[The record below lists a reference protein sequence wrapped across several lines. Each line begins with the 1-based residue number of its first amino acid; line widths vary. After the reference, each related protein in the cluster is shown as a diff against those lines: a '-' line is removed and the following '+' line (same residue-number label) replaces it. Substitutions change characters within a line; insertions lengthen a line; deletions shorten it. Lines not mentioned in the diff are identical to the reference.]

1 MAPTECVQAAAMS
14 GCGVEQPG
22 GAGAMAGLTGERV
35 LLTVEEAAH
44 RLGIGR
50 SFAWEL
56 VRRGELPSIRLGRL
70 VRIPVGALDEWIQRK
85 SRGQA

>member
-1 MAPTECVQAAAMS
+1 VRAAAATDPETS
-14 GCGVEQPG
+14 
-22 GAGAMAGLTGERV
+22 GAMTATTGERL

-70 VRIPVGALDEWIQRK
+70 VRVPVDALDEWIQRK
-85 SRGQA
+85 SRG

>member
-1 MAPTECVQAAAMS
+1 
-14 GCGVEQPG
+14 
-22 GAGAMAGLTGERV
+22 MAGLMSERL
-35 LLTVEEAAH
+35 LLTVEEAAQ

-56 VRRGELPSIRLGRL
+56 VRRGELPSVRLGRL

>member
-1 MAPTECVQAAAMS
+1 MAS
-14 GCGVEQPG
+14 
-22 GAGAMAGLTGERV
+22 LTSERL
-35 LLTVEEAAH
+35 LLTVEEAAR

-56 VRRGELPSIRLGRL
+56 VRRGDLPSIRLGRL